1 MASTRRDN
9 VAVARPR
16 PITDHRPLR
25 RAAQTYDT
33 CAALAEAW
41 LADERQARS
50 VDSYR
55 SFVRQHVLPLFGAV
69 APAAVD
75 ETELNAWARARR
87 LDGYQE
93 STITSLSAFW
103 VSLLRHGGVQ
113 LDTSKLGLTRVRQT
127 SGRAADVMTAAEVA
141 RLVRTR
147 RGHLY
152 DRALVAGLL
161 LTGMRIGELIGAT
174 WAQLDTGAP
183 TLWRLEYS
191 QAWRTK
197 ARAMGPT
204 KDDSTHTLAVHPEL
218 RQLLEQVRDVYY
230 DGAPPA
236 DAPVWP
242 FYPVRNGGFLG
253 LHGKAPRLMLADRRR
268 WNARTALKH
277 WYAALKRHDLRPRT
291 EHVARHTFGSL
302 LADAGANPLAIHALT
317 HPGSVPSSSG
327 AGGRTSSWGRYIHTS
342 WEARVE
348 AVLMLRLPVVALD
361 DEQQL
366 SLDLEVP

>member
-1 MASTRRDN
+1 MAGTRRDN
-9 VAVARPR
+9 VGVARPR

-25 RAAQTYDT
+25 REVPAYLT
-33 CAALAEAW
+33 CAELAAAW

-55 SFVRQHVLPLFGAV
+55 SFVRVHVLPLFGSTP
-69 APAAVD
+69 PAAVD
-75 ETELNAWARARR
+75 ERELNAWARARR
-87 LDGYQE
+87 LDGYTPA
-93 STITSLSAFW
+93 TITNLSAFW
-103 VSLLRHGGVQ
+103 VSLLRFGGVE
-113 LDTSKLGLTRVRQT
+113 LDTAQLGLSRVRQT
-127 SGRAADVMTAAEVA
+127 STRAADVLTASEVA

-218 RQLLEQVRDVYY
+218 QQLLEQVRDVYY
-230 DGAPPA
+230 DGRPPA

-242 FYPVRNGGFLG
+242 FFPTRNGGFLG
-253 LHGKAPRLMLADRRR
+253 LHGHSPRLMLADRRR

-277 WYAALKRHDLRPRT
+277 WYRALARHELRART

-348 AVLMLRLPVVALD
+348 AVLTLRLPVVALD
-361 DEQQL
+361 DEPQL
-366 SLDLEVP
+366 ALDL